1 MKICHEH
8 VHRLFNLLIK
18 SWDPSPKSVVPR
30 RLPLLFVKS
39 SLFVHRLCSRS
50 RLEGSGDVMLIA
62 EREILLSYVIWYA
75 SLRTASLWWHVPKSA
90 SEDLCSLLIVS
101 LGSINAILP
110 NFLCDM
116 IWTILGTN
124 LEFRLYASSGSWQE
138 SQFCKYLKR
147 LLPPFYF
154 LKSLNFATQRHR
166 NSVHTHYIIFWLLNF
181 LLLPWVCKNL
191 SQNLDCNTNYC
202 REQVFGEGKPSYFFV
217 DLQNSGDYWKSA
229 SIFMRFQRGGCVQL
243 LETEH
248 SDAHEQSYQLDSDLL
263 RHIQSGSFQCMCC
276 QMFALALLY

>member
-1 MKICHEH
+1 MQ
-8 VHRLFNLLIK
+8 FYLI
-18 SWDPSPKSVVPR
+18 
-30 RLPLLFVKS
+30 
-39 SLFVHRLCSRS
+39 
-50 RLEGSGDVMLIA
+50 
-62 EREILLSYVIWYA
+62 SYVIWYEPSWVQIL
-75 SLRTASLWWHVPKSA
+75 SLDFIRLFWELAR
-90 SEDLCSLLIVS
+90 VS
-101 LGSINAILP
+101 V
-110 NFLCDM
+110 
-116 IWTILGTN
+116 
-124 LEFRLYASSGSWQE
+124 LYG
-138 SQFCKYLKR
+138 KYLKR

-166 NSVHTHYIIFWLLNF
+166 NSVHTHYIIWLLNF

-202 REQVFGEGKPSYFFV
+202 RERVFGEGKPSYFFV

-229 SIFMRFQRGGCVQL
+229 SIFMRFQRGGGVQL